1 MLTLYGQERSADTT
15 TTASTAEASDS
26 RDETPSSETVVRDIH
41 AMTTTTE
48 LTRPQQRGGGYLSP
62 SRSIAFS
69 DGTASSGENFTTV
82 SREFNALVIAG
93 SSMDNNNNGNNQSSS
108 GHRDVIRDERN
119 ELTRIGEN
127 DDIGDHDHQ
136 VPEEDSNPWAIVPDG
151 YINRDGSEDN
161 NIVLTSAS
169 GGQNRMVTTA
179 SVHMV
184 KREEVEA
191 KITAWQTAKVAK
203 INNRFKRQDAVI
215 NGWLNEQ
222 VHKANSWMKKI
233 ERKLEERRAKAM
245 EKTQNKV
252 AKAQRKAEE
261 RRATAEGRRGTE
273 VARVLEVANLMR
285 AVGRPP
291 AKRSFFA
298 FS

>member
-1 MLTLYGQERSADTT
+1 MLTLYGQERSTEITT
-15 TTASTAEASDS
+15 TNTDVSDRRDATPPAE
-26 RDETPSSETVVRDIH
+26 PVVRDIH
-41 AMTTTTE
+41 AMTTTE
-48 LTRPQQRGGGYLSP
+48 LPRLQQQRGGGHLSP
-62 SRSIAFS
+62 SRSMNFS
-69 DGTASSGENFTTV
+69 DGASSSGENFTTV

-93 SSMDNNNNGNNQSSS
+93 SSMDNNNNNGNN
-108 GHRDVIRDERN
+108 HRDVIN
-119 ELTRIGEN
+119 ELARIGEN
-127 DDIGDHDHQ
+127 DDVGGGGGDQHHNQ
-136 VPEEDSNPWAIVPDG
+136 VPEEDTNPWAIVPDG
-151 YINRDGSEDN
+151 YDNRTAGSEN
-161 NIVLTSAS
+161 NIVSTTSS

-179 SVHMV
+179 SVQRV
-184 KREEVEA
+184 KREEVDA

-261 RRATAEGRRGTE
+261 RRATAEAKRGTE
-273 VARVLEVANLMR
+273 VARVLEVSNLMR

-291 AKRSFFA
+291 AKRSFF
-298 FS
+298 SIS

>member
-1 MLTLYGQERSADTT
+1 MLTLYGQDRSTETT
-15 TTASTAEASDS
+15 NTSTDASD
-26 RDETPSSETVVRDIH
+26 RREDVTPPETVVRDIH
-41 AMTTTTE
+41 AMTTTE
-48 LTRPQQRGGGYLSP
+48 LPRPQQRGGGYLSP
-62 SRSIAFS
+62 SRSMNSS
-69 DGTASSGENFTTV
+69 DGASSSGENFTTV

-93 SSMDNNNNGNNQSSS
+93 SSMDNNNGNNQSGS
-108 GHRDVIRDERN
+108 HRDAIN
-119 ELTRIGEN
+119 ELARIGEEE
-127 DDIGDHDHQ
+127 DGGGHQ
-136 VPEEDSNPWAIVPDG
+136 APEEDSNPWAIVPDG
-151 YINRDGSEDN
+151 YGNRTGSD
-161 NIVLTSAS
+161 NIVSTTTSS

-179 SVHMV
+179 SVQSV
-184 KREEVEA
+184 RREEVDA

-222 VHKANSWMKKI
+222 VHKANSWMKKV

-261 RRATAEGRRGTE
+261 RRATAEAKRGTE
-273 VARVLEVANLMR
+273 VARVLEVSNLMR

-291 AKRSFFA
+291 AKRSFF
-298 FS
+298 SIS